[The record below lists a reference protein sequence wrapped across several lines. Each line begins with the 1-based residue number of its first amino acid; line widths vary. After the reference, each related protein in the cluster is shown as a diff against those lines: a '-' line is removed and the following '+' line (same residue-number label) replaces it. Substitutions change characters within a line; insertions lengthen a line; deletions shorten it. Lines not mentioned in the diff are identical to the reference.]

1 MIMDKLE
8 KFISENAGLF
18 RDSEPEPG
26 HLERF
31 GKKLDRESGRT
42 AFRFSN
48 NMMLKAAA
56 VILIFITSTIFVFD
70 LATNR
75 ISSAFRIKSSFPG
88 LTNEMKDAMQYY
100 DEHTQTRL
108 GEFSKLACCGEEK
121 TRLDAV
127 AAGELNSLDANIEEI
142 QQALQADP
150 HNERLQAAL
159 IQNQQMKGEVLDN
172 MISQMKKVKG
182 EN

>member
-1 MIMDKLE
+1 MDKLE
-8 KFISENAGLF
+8 KFISDNAELF
-18 RDSEPEPG
+18 SDMEPEPG
-26 HLERF
+26 HLRRF
-31 GKKLDRESGRT
+31 REKLDRESGRT
-42 AFRFSN
+42 AFRFTR

-56 VILIFITSTIFVFD
+56 AILILVASTVFIFD

-75 ISSAFRIKSSFPG
+75 ISDAFKMKSSFSG
-88 LTNEMKDAMQYY
+88 LTGEMNDAMRYY
-100 DEHTQTRL
+100 DEQTQARL
-108 GEFSKLACCGEEK
+108 GEFSRLACCGEEK
-121 TRLDAV
+121 TRLSSL
-127 AAGELNSLDANIEEI
+127 AAGELNSLDVNIEEI
-142 QQALQADP
+142 KHALMADP